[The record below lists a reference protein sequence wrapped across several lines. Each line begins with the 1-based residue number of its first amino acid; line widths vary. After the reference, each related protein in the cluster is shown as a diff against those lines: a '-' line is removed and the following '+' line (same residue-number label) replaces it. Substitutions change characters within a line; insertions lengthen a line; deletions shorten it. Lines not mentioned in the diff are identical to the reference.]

1 MKISRLLT
9 SLTAVMALTAA
20 SAAHSADIIVVNFD
34 PPGVGFNDPTP
45 VEPVGGN
52 PGTTLGEQRL
62 NVFAVAAQSWG
73 AELQSDVPIFLGA
86 LFSPLAC
93 SPTSGVLGSAGPTSV
108 FANFPG
114 AKIDEIWYVGALADS
129 LAGADLDPGFID
141 LIAFFNGDIGV
152 NPDCLTGQNWYN
164 GFDHDND
171 PTSEIDLLSVV
182 MHEIAHG
189 LGFLEL
195 ISEGTGDPFIGRFD
209 TYSVNMFD
217 TTLGDTWDNLSSDE
231 RLFSQTNSG
240 NLVWIGDSVTFEA
253 PNVLGPRPS
262 VTINRPKRL
271 KGSYEAQDA
280 SFGAPLRENGGLT
293 GKMVVVDDGTDV
305 ATDGCEPIL
314 NNVKGKIALIDRGA
328 CAFTT
333 KVLNAEIAGAK
344 GAIIVNNQP
353 AGLPPMGGFDPAVTI
368 PSVGVSF
375 DDGSMFK
382 AAAAKNIVGKL
393 ILDGAFLAGANQDG
407 LVRLYAP
414 NPVRP
419 GSSKSHW
426 DTGASPNLLMEPFI
440 NDDLA
445 PTLFL
450 DLTPALFEDIG
461 WELQ

>member
-86 LFSPLAC
+86 QFSPLAC
-93 SPTSGVLGSAGPTSV
+93 SPTGGVLGAAGPTSV

-271 KGSYEAQDA
+271 KGSYEARM
-280 SFGAPLRENGGLT
+280 P
-293 GKMVVVDDGTDV
+293 
-305 ATDGCEPIL
+305 
-314 NNVKGKIALIDRGA
+314 
-328 CAFTT
+328 
-333 KVLNAEIAGAK
+333 
-344 GAIIVNNQP
+344 
-353 AGLPPMGGFDPAVTI
+353 
-368 PSVGVSF
+368 PSVRRC
-375 DDGSMFK
+375 
-382 AAAAKNIVGKL
+382 ART
-393 ILDGAFLAGANQDG
+393 AG
-407 LVRLYAP
+407 
-414 NPVRP
+414 
-419 GSSKSHW
+419 
-426 DTGASPNLLMEPFI
+426 
-440 NDDLA
+440 
-445 PTLFL
+445 
-450 DLTPALFEDIG
+450 
-461 WELQ
+461 

>member
-1 MKISRLLT
+1 MKTSRLLA
-9 SLTAVMALTAA
+9 SLTA
-20 SAAHSADIIVVNFD
+20 SAALLGASTAWSADIVVLNFD
-34 PPGVGFNDPTP
+34 PPGIGFNDPTP

-62 NVFAVAAQSWG
+62 NVFAVAAESWG
-73 AELQSDVPIFLGA
+73 AQLQSDQPIFLA
-86 LFSPLAC
+86 AFFQPLFC
-93 SPTSGVLGSAGPTSV
+93 TPTSAVLGSAGPTFV
-108 FANFPG
+108 HTNFPG
-114 AKIDEIWYVGALADS
+114 APLPDIWYVTALADS
-129 LAGADLDPGFID
+129 LAGADLEPGLVD
-141 LIAFFNGDIGV
+141 MVARFNGDIGV
-152 NPDCLTGQNWYN
+152 NPDCLTGQSWYN

-171 PTSEIDLLSVV
+171 PASEVDLLSVV
-182 MHEIAHG
+182 MHEMAHG

-195 ISEGTGDPFIGRFD
+195 ISEATGQPFIGRFD
-209 TYSVNMFD
+209 AYSVNMFD
-217 TTLGDTWDNLSSDE
+217 VTLGETWPNLTNEE

-262 VTINRPKRL
+262 VTINTPKNL

-280 SFGAPLRENGGLT
+280 AFGAPLRENGGLT

-314 NNVKGKIALIDRGA
+314 NNVSGKIALIDRGA
-328 CAFTT
+328 CNFTT

-353 AGLPPMGGFDPAVTI
+353 AGLPPMGGFDPAITI

-375 DDGSMFK
+375 DDGAMFK
-382 AAAAKNIVGKL
+382 AAGADNIVGKL
-393 ILDGAFLAGANQDG
+393 MLDGAFLAGATPDG

-450 DLTPALFEDIG
+450 DLTPALFQDIG
-461 WELQ
+461 WQLQ